1 MYSTRQIHR
10 SGNGPRG
17 VIHTVRTKE
26 ALSRVR
32 LDGDPRVTATSFEG
46 SPNVI
51 VVVGIEAL
59 QPRLAWRL
67 RAEGFSIMRA
77 RTEDDAQQFVKE
89 RVPVAILLGAS
100 PGVDPYVVVRR
111 FRCQERLAFVQ
122 IVVLPVN
129 GESLQL
135 SQALHA
141 GADDIVDVPSGE
153 LDEAVNCIVARVARF
168 QALAELAALDPLT
181 GLHNR
186 RLMND
191 QLAAEIARAE
201 RAKTNL
207 SVAII
212 DLDDFKRIND
222 VHGHAV
228 GDRTLIAFAQAFRH
242 SLRGYDMPY
251 RYGGDEF
258 VVLFP
263 SCDAGGACAALAQL
277 RTEFGT
283 AVSDLPTVTFS
294 AGIAEFPRDGV
305 SWKALFEVA
314 DRNIRRA
321 KEDGR
326 QRTVSAGPG

>member
-10 SGNGPRG
+10 PGDGPRG
-17 VIHTVRTKE
+17 
-26 ALSRVR
+26 AR
-32 LDGDPRVTATSFEG
+32 LTSASFER

-51 VVVGIEAL
+51 VVVGIAAL

-77 RTEDDAQQFVKE
+77 RTEDDAQQFVTE
-89 RVPVAILLGAS
+89 RVPVAILLGTS
-100 PGVDPYVVVRR
+100 PGVDPYVSVRR

-122 IVVLPVN
+122 IVVLPVD
-129 GESLQL
+129 GQDLQL
-135 SQALHA
+135 SEALRA
-141 GADDIVDVPSGE
+141 GADDVVDVPSGG
-153 LDEAVNCIVARVARF
+153 LDEAVDRIAARVARF

-191 QLAAEIARAE
+191 QFAAEIARAG

-207 SVAII
+207 SVALI

-228 GDRTLIAFAQAFRH
+228 GDRTLTAFAQAFRR
-242 SLRGYDMPY
+242 SLRSYDMPY

-263 SCDAGGACAALAQL
+263 GCDAGGARAALAQL
-277 RTEFGT
+277 HIEFVT
-283 AVSDLPTVTFS
+283 AIPDLPNVTFS
-294 AGIAEFPRDGV
+294 AGIAEFPRDGD
-305 SWKALFEVA
+305 SWKGLFEVA
-314 DRNIRRA
+314 DRNIRCA
-321 KEDGR
+321 KEERTPPHSLARIPDG
-326 QRTVSAGPG
+326 SC